1 MVGDR
6 APCLVLFDD
15 RLPVALAAGH
25 QGPNHP
31 CSLVGERDR
40 CNLGRSSSRQL
51 HEPWSPGPVPLGI
64 ADDCHSADHE
74 HLVQIA
80 ISGFGDA
87 AELLLAPLE
96 FCFGTSPI
104 QAERQRPDLNA
115 CASATVATN
124 ALVSS
129 GPTPGISISLRPS
142 SVSRALAR
150 TLRSFSSICA
160 FTTRS

>member
-6 APCLVLFDD
+6 APCLVLCDD
-15 RLPVALAAGH
+15 RLPVALAACH
-25 QGPNHP
+25 QCPDHP
-31 CSLVGERDR
+31 GGLVGQRNR
-40 CNLGRSSSRQL
+40 CNLGCSPRHQL
-51 HEPWSPGPVPLGI
+51 HEPWPPGPVPFGM
-64 ADDCHSADHE
+64 ADDRHGADHE
-74 HLVQIA
+74 QLSQVAIA
-80 ISGFGDA
+80 GLGDA